1 MELLIDNKQDDEIEQ
16 LVFTKRLKMYD
27 TMKQSCNFS
36 FDDLD
41 YGVEFVSKDPE
52 SSGSVLGKRK
62 IQDDSEAIA
71 SVLDQARDFSDH
83 LSTQLANTRKIEDS
97 LVENIKD
104 TQLDYILKFNKMVFE
119 IVSRVNFF

>member
-1 MELLIDNKQDDEIEQ
+1 
-16 LVFTKRLKMYD
+16 
-27 TMKQSCNFS
+27 MKQSCNFS

-52 SSGSVLGKRK
+52 SVLGKRK
-62 IQDDSEAIA
+62 IQDDSEAVA
-71 SVLDQARDFSDH
+71 SVLDKTRDFSDH
-83 LSTQLANTRKIEDS
+83 LSTELTRTRKIEDS

-119 IVSRVNFF
+119 RKLKKTNFINRKK